1 MKKILSLFLTFL
13 KIGAFTFGGGY
24 AMIPL
29 IQHEMAEK
37 KKWITNEEMVDIIAI
52 AESTP
57 GVLAVN
63 CATFVGYKTAKFW
76 GSFFATLGVILPS
89 MIIITVIAVFFEDF
103 LQYEYVIYAF
113 KGIRACVAALILH
126 AALGIMK
133 YFPKTAF
140 SYILIAIA
148 LIASII
154 LQIRTVYII
163 AFGLI
168 IGVISQLILAKIKE
182 KKTIQEEKQ

>member
-1 MKKILSLFLTFL
+1 MKEILSLFITFL

-29 IQHEMAEK
+29 IQHEMVEK
-37 KKWITNEEMVDIIAI
+37 KKWLTNEEMVDIIAI

-63 CATFVGYKTAKFW
+63 TATFVGYKIGKFW

-89 MIIITVIAVFFEDF
+89 MIIITIISVFFEDF
-103 LQYEYVIYAF
+103 LKYEYVIYAF

-126 AALGIMK
+126 AALRIAK
-133 YFPKTAF
+133 HFPKTAF
-140 SYILIAIA
+140 SYILVVVA
-148 LIASII
+148 LVASII
-154 LQIRTVYII
+154 LQIRTTYII
-163 AFGLI
+163 LFGLA
-168 IGVISQLILAKIKE
+168 IGIVSQMIVAKIKQN
-182 KKTIQEEKQ
+182 KPKAEEKL

>member
-1 MKKILSLFLTFL
+1 MKEILTLFFTFL

-29 IQHEMAEK
+29 IQHEMVEK
-37 KKWITNEEMVDIIAI
+37 KKWITNEEMMDIIAI

-63 CATFVGYKTAKFW
+63 SATFVGYKIRKFW

-89 MIIITVIAVFFEDF
+89 MIIITIIAIFFEDF

-113 KGIRACVAALILH
+113 RGIRACVAALIFH
-126 AALGIMK
+126 AALRIAK
-133 YFPKTAF
+133 HFPKTAF
-140 SYILIAIA
+140 SYILIAVA
-148 LIASII
+148 LVASII
-154 LQIRTVYII
+154 LQIKTTYII
-163 AFGLI
+163 IFGLVIGIVSQMI
-168 IGVISQLILAKIKE
+168 ILKIKE
-182 KKTIQEEKQ
+182 KKSTKEEKL